1 MSHRDSNKL
10 QEESAPWDSSACGL
24 QDLLGTR
31 VDGREWKETK
41 KRKYSWCVGF
51 GDE

>member
-10 QEESAPWDSSACGL
+10 QGESAPWDSSACGL

-51 GDE
+51 RDE